1 LFSPLKR
8 VLRLLL
14 SLVKSIRRFV
24 RPVNLFA
31 ARRVRYVRQKVAKRI
46 VGETQGSSVLKM
58 IVDQTDMQMSQEI
71 GRFFDHA

>member
-1 LFSPLKR
+1 M
-8 VLRLLL
+8 
-14 SLVKSIRRFV
+14 
-24 RPVNLFA
+24 FA